1 MWTRTTPPAGT
12 ATRHGRQQRYHPA
25 QPDALAWF
33 WALQQPWP
41 GASAIASF
49 LATCACLRRLDG
61 SVHGKARG
69 SGRCGSFA
77 YSCAALQLHLDS
89 SATDCSCAYSCAARC
104 ATGAATRP
112 TCKLEQCA
120 RCLDSSTAGP
130 DAASTERTCASPGRG
145 NGPRATEQTDRG
157 YGVEMR
163 ASWRPCPGRRSE
175 LPPV

>member
-1 MWTRTTPPAGT
+1 MNICV
-12 ATRHGRQQRYHPA
+12 HHRYHRA
-25 QPDALAWF
+25 QPDTLARF

-49 LATCACLRRLDG
+49 PRHLRVSEALDG
-61 SVHGKARG
+61 SARGKARG

-89 SATDCSCAYSCAARC
+89 SATECSCAYSCAARC

-120 RCLDSSTAGP
+120 RCLDSRAGCRP
-130 DAASTERTCASPGRG
+130 DRVRL
-145 NGPRATEQTDRG
+145 
-157 YGVEMR
+157 
-163 ASWRPCPGRRSE
+163 RSSGAWE
-175 LPPV
+175 WPNVHMIDCL